1 MGCLEIQVTLLTL
14 PMEFSVSAICGVDI
28 SWEQAREADEKL
40 LFDNDGDKLL
50 IQNK

>member
-1 MGCLEIQVTLLTL
+1 MECLEIQVTLLTL
-14 PMEFSVSAICGVDI
+14 PMEFTVSAICSVDI
-28 SWEQAREADEKL
+28 SWEQASSASNEL